1 MAVLA
6 AGAAALGLNAE
17 FAAGSAGIAGGRAKP
32 VLINHTDPNKDPE

>member
-17 FAAGSAGIAGGRAKP
+17 FAAGSAALP
-32 VLINHTDPNKDPE
+32 VVERNRF